1 LTAHQ
6 IIGVD
11 LVLAAPFADPHRFRP
26 LDGAV
31 LIGASGVMA
40 QPWPSPI
47 VCSPQVR
54 APSLSYPLCLFFL
67 LFYELWPWLSSSWRS
82 AVLLLLLCCA

>member
-1 LTAHQ
+1 VTAHQ

-26 LDGAV
+26 LDGVV

-40 QPWPSPI
+40 PPWPSPPWCG
-47 VCSPQVR
+47 V
-54 APSLSYPLCLFFL
+54 
-67 LFYELWPWLSSSWRS
+67 LWR
-82 AVLLLLLCCA
+82 